1 MQLRHLP
8 RSKSGTKYH
17 APNPNPGRPVPMNDM
32 PQRHEVEQK
41 FYPDGVDRVTPCVA
55 DYSIP
60 TLEQVIQ
67 KIGNDS
73 TQKLFQLLESQ
84 TIYEKLAWAETE
96 SSDSL
101 SHAQES
107 IPPAVCHEF
116 QAARLFLSHF
126 GFLSIDESDGNKN
139 HNAVEP
145 PPLLTVLD
153 ATKPGFSTDLLTLDR
168 LSPRSNDTLHV
179 FYVKAG
185 QSNAQEIVDNM
196 SESVSNTL
204 DQHFWNLLLSLGN
217 AVNVDEHAGWTGFLS
232 NSWKIKSS
240 ATNSGK
246 GLNLSGNDRKFNG
259 EKRILYWADVSAEIA
274 FVVPTRWNKF
284 EDCPDGSCLSI
295 ASSSSSSTDSEK
307 SHNNPSNYERSV
319 SVVPQTGPNKTPIGQ
334 KPRTLSLE
342 LDKSKNHLSTT
353 SSSTGS
359 EPVAPSRRRTVA
371 SKPTLLG
378 QTGAKI
384 FLVWLESFEDHLTLP
399 IEELLLYTKTGEE
412 TGTVPRAS
420 DVHVI
425 FLHSLNSG
433 LLRVKLQGPSG
444 RMSFATPLIDG
455 MVISKRVVG
464 NLVRQTVYNLSKR
477 KRLENDL

>member
-17 APNPNPGRPVPMNDM
+17 SPNPNPGRPVPMNDM
-32 PQRHEVEQK
+32 PQRQEVEQK
-41 FYPDGVDRVTPCVA
+41 FFPDGVDRIPSCVA

-60 TLEQVIQ
+60 TLDQVIQ

-73 TQKLFQLLESQ
+73 TKKLFQLLESQ
-84 TIYEKLAWAETE
+84 TIFEKLAWAETE
-96 SSDSL
+96 SSTDSL

-107 IPPAVCHEF
+107 VPPAICHEF

-126 GFLSIDESDGNKN
+126 GFLSIDETDTKN
-139 HNAVEP
+139 NNAVEP

-153 ATKPGFSTDLLTLDR
+153 ATKPGFPSDLLTLDR

-196 SESVSNTL
+196 SDSVSNTL
-204 DQHFWNLLLSLGN
+204 DQHFWNLLLSLGD
-217 AVNVDEHAGWTGFLS
+217 AVNVDEHAGWTGFVKS
-232 NSWKIKSS
+232 SWKIKSS
-240 ATNSGK
+240 TSNPNK
-246 GLNLSGNDRKFNG
+246 GPNVGNDRRFNG
-259 EKRILYWADVSAEIA
+259 EKRILYWADVTAEIA
-274 FVVPTRWNKF
+274 FVVPTKWNKS
-284 EDCPDGSCLSI
+284 EDCPDGSCIST
-295 ASSSSSSTDSEK
+295 ASSTDSEK
-307 SHNNPSNYERSV
+307 SQNNSTNYERSV
-319 SVVPQTGPNKTPIGQ
+319 SVAPQTGGPNPPIGQ

-342 LDKSKNHLSTT
+342 LDKSKTQNT
-353 SSSTGS
+353 SSTGS
-359 EPVAPSRRRTVA
+359 EPVAPTRRRTVA
-371 SKPTLLG
+371 SKPALLS
-378 QTGAKI
+378 QSGAKI

-399 IEELLLYTKTGEE
+399 IDELLLYSKTGEE
-412 TGTVPRAS
+412 LQAGTVPRAS
-420 DVHVI
+420 DVHII
-425 FLHSLNSG
+425 FLHALTSG
-433 LLRVKLQGPSG
+433 LLRVKLQGPTG

-464 NLVRQTVYNLSKR
+464 NLVRQTVYNLAKR

>member
-32 PQRHEVEQK
+32 PQRQEVDQK
-41 FYPDGVDRVTPCVA
+41 FFPDGVDKVSPCLA

-60 TLEQVIQ
+60 TLDQVIQ

-73 TQKLFQLLESQ
+73 TKKLFQLLEGQ
-84 TIYEKLAWAETE
+84 TMFEKLAWAETE

-126 GFLSIDESDGNKN
+126 GFLSIDESDKGNN
-139 HNAVEP
+139 TVEP
-145 PPLLTVLD
+145 LPLTVLD
-153 ATKPGFSTDLLTLDR
+153 AARPGFATDLLTLDK
-168 LSPRSNDTLHV
+168 LSSRTNDTLHV

-185 QSNAQEIVDNM
+185 QSNVQEIVDNM
-196 SESVSNTL
+196 SDGVVNTL
-204 DQHFWNLLLSLGN
+204 DQHFWTFLLSLGD
-217 AVNVDEHAGWTGFLS
+217 AVNVDEHAGWTGFLN

-240 ATNSGK
+240 ASNASK
-246 GLNLSGNDRKFNG
+246 GLNLGNDRKFNG

-284 EDCPDGSCLSI
+284 EDCADGSCLSI
-295 ASSSSSSTDSEK
+295 VSSSSTDSDK
-307 SHNNPSNYERSV
+307 SQINPSNYERSV

-342 LDKSKNHLSTT
+342 LDKNKSQ
-353 SSSTGS
+353 SSSSSGS
-359 EPVAPSRRRTVA
+359 EPVAPSRRRTTA
-371 SKPTLLG
+371 SKPALLG
-378 QTGAKI
+378 QLGAKI
-384 FLVWLESFEDHLTLP
+384 FLVWLESFDDHLTLP
-399 IEELLLYTKTGEE
+399 
-412 TGTVPRAS
+412 
-420 DVHVI
+420 
-425 FLHSLNSG
+425 
-433 LLRVKLQGPSG
+433 
-444 RMSFATPLIDG
+444 
-455 MVISKRVVG
+455 VG
-464 NLVRQTVYNLSKR
+464 NFWQCNKKWEFFSPKLKF
-477 KRLENDL
+477 